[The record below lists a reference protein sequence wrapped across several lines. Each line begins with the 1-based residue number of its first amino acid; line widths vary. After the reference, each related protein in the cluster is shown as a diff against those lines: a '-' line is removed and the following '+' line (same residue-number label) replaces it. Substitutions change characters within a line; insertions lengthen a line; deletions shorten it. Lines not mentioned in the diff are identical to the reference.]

1 MTALYYGIKD
11 TDNAT
16 YVITKAES
24 VTGKVTGYAGTKN
37 VTMDGK
43 TYKFY
48 NKTTLK
54 QNLTDDSVGNF
65 TTDDVDDSFT
75 LYLVNGYV
83 RAAQKGDEDMNSYA
97 LVTDLNSGK
106 LDSTFDEPKA
116 ELLLADGTKKTV
128 VLHKDSKIYI
138 GKDHATTGKILDKN
152 TPIDTW
158 QTQGDNLI
166 QALEAGTLVKYVEMS
181 NGQYKIEECGN
192 YATTNKTTEMYNK
205 DTKAF
210 LGTVTDGNCAL
221 FYTNSSNEYKAANIR
236 NLNTFSVANG
246 KAYAYVTN
254 SDGKVVAAFIDMSAK
269 PSGAASETL
278 YGIITNDGTV
288 TNKNGD
294 TYTMYNIWTGKDTVV
309 YVDGDQKDAS
319 DVALAK
325 GQLVS
330 FDESADQ
337 TYTQDKA
344 GTHDFTILDGT
355 ATVPAKGQAIAVT
368 DYNEKDKTIT
378 FATKL
383 KVEGDAYVA
392 DGKTTKAIDNDVKIV
407 YINADKDKAGDDG
420 MGITSFDGTT
430 GYANAMIVYEDNNTD
445 KKVVA
450 IIVNTNSDTDV
461 LGNKTIASA
470 KSVTKPADGTGYTVS
485 VDKTKAVKG
494 DVITL
499 TFTSTVAAG
508 ATADKLT
515 VTPTGT
521 TTKDATS
528 VTFDANAKVGTVK
541 TLKFVANGE
550 DISFSVSGSITD
562 DTTPVGP

>member
-1 MTALYYGIKD
+1 
-11 TDNAT
+11 
-16 YVITKAES
+16 
-24 VTGKVTGYAGTKN
+24 
-37 VTMDGK
+37 
-43 TYKFY
+43 
-48 NKTTLK
+48 
-54 QNLTDDSVGNF
+54 
-65 TTDDVDDSFT
+65 
-75 LYLVNGYV
+75 
-83 RAAQKGDEDMNSYA
+83 
-97 LVTDLNSGK
+97 
-106 LDSTFDEPKA
+106 
-116 ELLLADGTKKTV
+116 
-128 VLHKDSKIYI
+128 
-138 GKDHATTGKILDKN
+138 
-152 TPIDTW
+152 
-158 QTQGDNLI
+158 
-166 QALEAGTLVKYVEMS
+166 MS
-181 NGQYKIEECGN
+181 NGQYKIEECGT
-192 YATTNKTTEMYNK
+192 YATTSATTEMYNK
-205 DTKAF
+205 DTKTF
-210 LGTVTDGNCAL
+210 TTGGTKTVTDGNCAL

-236 NLNTFSVANG
+236 NLNTFSVVKD

-309 YVDGDQKDAS
+309 YVDGDQKNAS

-355 ATVPAKGQAIAVT
+355 ATIPDKGQAIAVT

-383 KVEGDAYVA
+383 KVDGDAYVA

-430 GYANAMIVYEDNNTD
+430 GYANALIVYEDNINT

-508 ATADKLT
+508 ATADELTITATGVASETTGTETKT
-515 VTPTGT
+515 VTFGVN
-521 TTKDATS
+521 DA
-528 VTFDANAKVGTVK
+528 AKTVK
-541 TLKFVANGE
+541 TLTFVADGSDE
-550 DISFSVSGSITD
+550 VSFTISGSVVND
-562 DTTPVGP
+562 PAAEGGK